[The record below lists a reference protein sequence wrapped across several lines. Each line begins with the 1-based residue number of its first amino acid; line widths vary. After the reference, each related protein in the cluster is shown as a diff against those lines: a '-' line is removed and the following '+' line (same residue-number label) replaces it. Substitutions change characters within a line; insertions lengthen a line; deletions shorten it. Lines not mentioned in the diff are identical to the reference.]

1 MSTETTP
8 EYLQNKILT
17 LEAELLKVQEENRAL
32 LKEREITNEKVIE
45 QQERLLTTSRS
56 AAMGEMISMIAH
68 QWRQPLSVINTVM
81 ATLRIKHEL
90 GTLELKNM
98 ETSFDKIEET
108 VNYLSNTI
116 DDFKDYFK
124 PNKILES
131 VSLVHIIDKSTMF
144 LTSDMK
150 LSQITC
156 QHNIDKSVTLTTYK
170 NELIQCIIN
179 IFKNSID
186 AFKESDIENKL
197 ILLTI
202 KEYDNCIS
210 LEFRDNAGGIEPHI
224 ISKIFEP
231 YFSTKAKNGTG
242 LGLYMTKT
250 IIEKHLHG
258 KIRVTSE
265 GDKTTTLIELPYKL
279 QKREK

>member
-1 MSTETTP
+1 VSIKSLEQN
-8 EYLQNKILT
+8 LQDRIKIL
-17 LEAELLKVQEENRAL
+17 EDELTKTKAQNIL
-32 LKEREITNEKVIE
+32 LLQERELTNERMIE
-45 QQERLLTTSRS
+45 QQEKLLTTSRS

-81 ATLRIKHEL
+81 ATLHIKHEL
-90 GTLELKNM
+90 GTLEIHNM
-98 ETSFDKIEET
+98 KDSFKKIEET

-124 PNKILES
+124 PNKVLEEI
-131 VSLVHIIDKSTMF
+131 SLLEIIKKSTIF
-144 LTSDMK
+144 LTSDIEF
-150 LSQITC
+150 LNITYK
-156 QHNIDKSVTLTTYK
+156 HNISKTLTLTTYK

-186 AFKESDIENKL
+186 AFKENNVENKL
-197 ILLTI
+197 ISLRVKEE
-202 KEYDNCIS
+202 KEYLS
-210 LEFRDNAGGIEPHI
+210 LLFSDNAGGIDSHI
-224 ISKIFEP
+224 INKVFEP

-258 KIRVTSE
+258 KITITSE
-265 GDKTTTLIELPYKL
+265 EGNTFTLIELPYKL
-279 QKREK
+279 QNKEI